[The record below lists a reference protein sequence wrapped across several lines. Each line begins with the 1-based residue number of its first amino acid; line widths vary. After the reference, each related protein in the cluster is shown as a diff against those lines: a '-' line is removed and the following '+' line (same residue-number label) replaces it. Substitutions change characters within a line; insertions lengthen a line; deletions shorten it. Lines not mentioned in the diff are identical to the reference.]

1 MSRVRVIHGWK
12 ALPAEDRGAAV
23 AMGTF
28 DGVHRGHQ
36 RVIALAA
43 EAARA
48 LGAPL
53 GVITFDPHPRTYFR
67 PDEPA
72 FRLMKPD
79 QQARAL
85 EALGVDILYVLPW
98 DPELANMSDRE
109 FAARVLHEGLGARH
123 VAVGFD
129 NSFGKDRTGT
139 PETMRQYGDELGFGV
154 SVAEEVTDVHGE
166 KFSSTGIRESLR
178 NGRPEEAAR
187 ILGRPFAIE
196 GEVVR
201 GRQLGR
207 KLGYPTA
214 NVLLDDYVVPKF
226 GVYATRTRL
235 PDGRKLPGVANIGV
249 NPTVEGVTAPLL
261 EVWLF
266 DFDEDIYDQV
276 IETDLVAFQRP
287 ELKFASLEEMTGQV
301 MKDAAE
307 ARRILGH
314 HAA

>member
-12 ALPAEDRGAAV
+12 HLPAEDRGAAV

-36 RVIALAA
+36 KVIGLAG
-43 EAARA
+43 EAAKR

-53 GVITFDPHPRTYFR
+53 GVITFDPHPRSYFH
-67 PDEPA
+67 PEQPA
-72 FRLMKPD
+72 YRLMRPD

-85 EALGVDILYVLPW
+85 EDLGAAILYVLPW

-109 FAARVLHEGLGARH
+109 FATRVLHEGLGARH

-129 NSFGKDRTGT
+129 NSFGKGRTGT
-139 PETMRQYGDELGFGV
+139 PDTMRQYGQELGFGV
-154 SVAEEVTDVHGE
+154 SVAKEVADHTGE
-166 KFSSTGIRESLR
+166 KFSSTSVRDALR
-178 NGRPEEAAR
+178 DGHPEEAAR

-196 GEVVR
+196 GEVER

-207 KLGYPTA
+207 KLGFPTA
-214 NVLLDDYVVPKF
+214 NVALSDYVVPKF

-235 PDGRKLPGVANIGV
+235 PDGRYLPGVANLGV
-249 NPTVEGVTAPLL
+249 NPTIEGVTAPLL

-276 IETDLVAFQRP
+276 IETDLVAFLRP
-287 ELKFASLEEMTGQV
+287 ELKFDSLEALTAQV
-301 MKDAAE
+301 LKDAAE
-307 ARRILGH
+307 ARRVLG
-314 HAA
+314 A

>member
-12 ALPAEDRGAAV
+12 NLPAGDRGAAL

-43 EAARA
+43 EAAKG
-48 LGAPL
+48 LDVPV
-53 GVITFDPHPRTYFR
+53 GVITFDPHPRTYFH
-67 PDEPA
+67 PDQPA

-85 EALGVDILYVLPW
+85 ESLGVDILYVLPW

-109 FAARVLHEGLGARH
+109 FATRVLHDGLGARH

-129 NSFGKDRTGT
+129 NSFGKGRTGT
-139 PETMRQYGDELGFGV
+139 PLTMRAYGDELGFGV
-154 SVAEEVTDVHGE
+154 SIADEVVDVHGE
-166 KFSSTGIRESLR
+166 KFSSTAIREALR
-178 NGRPEEAAR
+178 EGRPEEAAR

-196 GEVVR
+196 GEVTR

-207 KLGYPTA
+207 KLGFPTA
-214 NVLLDDYVVPKF
+214 NVFLDDYVVPKF

-235 PDGRKLPGVANIGV
+235 PDGRKLAGVANIGV
-249 NPTVEGVTAPLL
+249 NPTVDGVTEPRL

-276 IETDLVAFQRP
+276 IESDLITFLRP
-287 ELKFASLEEMTGQV
+287 ELKFGGLEEMTVQV

-314 HAA
+314 RAP